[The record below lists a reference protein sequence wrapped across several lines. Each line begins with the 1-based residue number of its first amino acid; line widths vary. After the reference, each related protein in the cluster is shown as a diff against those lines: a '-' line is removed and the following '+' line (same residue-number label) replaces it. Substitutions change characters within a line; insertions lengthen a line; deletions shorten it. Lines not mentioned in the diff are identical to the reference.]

1 MADDK
6 KYFYIKMPQGYL
18 DDPRIK
24 KLRKIAG
31 GDTYTIIYLKLQ
43 LFSLPNGGIITF
55 EGIEET
61 FEEELALKIDENVED
76 IKITLAFLA
85 GQNLIEGNKN
95 DYLLTEAASRIG
107 SETDSAER
115 MRIFRAKQKTQKQLT
130 AQSANNVQGSDAI
143 LRDIDRDK
151 YRDKDIDRSKE
162 GVIGGEKVADA
173 PTPKRFIKPT
183 VEEIR
188 TYCNERNNGIDPER
202 FFDFYESKGWLI
214 GKNPMKDWKAAIRT
228 WEQRDNPKPK
238 KEDKPSV
245 KYTKG
250 HYL

>member
-1 MADDK
+1 MAESK
-6 KYFYIKMPQGYL
+6 KYYYIKMPQGYL
-18 DDPRIK
+18 DDARIK

-61 FEEELALKIDENVED
+61 FAEELALKIDENTED
-76 IKITLAFLA
+76 VKITLAFLA
-85 GQNLIEGNKN
+85 AQNLIEGNKN

-115 MRIFRAKQKTQKQLT
+115 MRTFRSKQKAQKQLSEQC
-130 AQSANNVQGSDAI
+130 AHNVQESYAI
-143 LRDIDRDK
+143 LRDIDRD
-151 YRDKDIDRSKE
+151 RDKDIDRDNK
-162 GVIGGEKVADA
+162 GVIGGNVANA
-173 PTPKRFIKPT
+173 PPSKRFIKPT
-183 VEEIR
+183 IEEIKN
-188 TYCNERNNGIDPER
+188 YCEERENEIDPER
-202 FFDFYESKGWLI
+202 FFDFYESKGWLV
-214 GKNPMKDWKAAIRT
+214 GKTPMKDWKAAVRN
-228 WEQRDNPKPK
+228 WEQRNPK